1 MILAFTGCAKIV
13 APVGGA
19 KDTTPPSVV
28 KENPSNGSVNLKE
41 KSVKITFSEYVTLN
55 NPIENVI
62 FSPPLNEA
70 ADVTIKGKSIVIKWN
85 DTLKQNTT
93 YNVVFADAI
102 KDYNEG
108 NILNLYQY
116 SFSTGSQI
124 DTLQLSG
131 ILRNSETTQP
141 EKGVF
146 VFLYTQNEDSLPKKV
161 RPTYLTKTKNDGT
174 FNFQNIKEGQYKIFA
189 LKDIN
194 SNLLFDLPNEGI
206 AFASDLVSPDTLRKY
221 PLSYFVT
228 ADSIQSI
235 QSILNYQKGLYT
247 LPLKLP
253 CKSEKSVKST
263 LLYPGN
269 MEHYLKMNTTLDTM
283 SYYFFEDFS
292 DSVVVKIDIPEFNSS
307 DTVTFFPYKAPYR
320 PGRSK
325 VESKLGIQYANSG
338 ELYQNLSLH
347 FSFPIKPNHNI
358 ETIII
363 KTGKEKNDTLV
374 ERFQI
379 SGTLLN
385 SFTVPYHFEPK
396 ESYEILFKDSL
407 FYGWD
412 GTTNDSL
419 TIKFTTKTERDYG
432 TLTMSYIVPEGEL
445 NYVIWLIDPTNKK
458 VQTDMISKTTSIKYD
473 HLVPGNYKIKVIKDQ
488 NGNGKWDTGNYDK
501 KIQPEQILFFEKQ
514 LSVRGFW
521 ELEETYEIR

>member
-13 APVGGA
+13 APVGGP
-19 KDTTPPSVV
+19 KDTTPPVVV
-28 KENPSNGSVNLKE
+28 KENPSSGSVNFKE
-41 KSVKITFSEYVTLN
+41 KSVKITFNEFVTLN

-70 ADVTIKGKSIVIKWN
+70 ADVTIKGKSIVFKWN
-85 DTLKQNTT
+85 DTLKSNTT

-108 NILNLYQY
+108 NMLSLYQY
-116 SFSTGSQI
+116 SFSTGASI

-131 ILRNSETTQP
+131 TLVNSETTQP

-146 VFLYTQNEDSLPKKV
+146 VFLYTQNEDSLPKTV

-194 SNLLFDLPNEGI
+194 SNLLYDLPNEGI
-206 AFASDLVSPDTLRKY
+206 AYSEELVSPDTIPNTR
-221 PLSYFVT
+221 LSYFIK
-228 ADSIQSI
+228 ADTVQSL
-235 QSILNYQKGLYT
+235 QSILNYQKGLYRI
-247 LPLKLP
+247 PLKLP
-253 CKSEKSVKST
+253 CISEKSVKST
-263 LLYPGN
+263 LLYPQN
-269 MEHYLKMNTTLDTM
+269 IEHYLKMNPTLDTIT
-283 SYYFFEDFS
+283 YYFFEDFS
-292 DSVVVKIDIPEFNSS
+292 DSVVVKIDMPEFRSS

-347 FSFPIKPNHNI
+347 FSFPIKPNYNI
-358 ETIII
+358 ETVII

-379 SGTLLN
+379 GGTLLN

-419 TIKFTTKTERDYG
+419 TIKFTTKSERDYG
-432 TLTMSYIVPEGEL
+432 TLTMNYIVPEGEL

-458 VQTDMISKTTSIKYD
+458 VQTDMISKTTVIKYD

-488 NGNGKWDTGNYDK
+488 NGNGRWDTGDYDK
-501 KIQPEQILFFEKQ
+501 KVQPEQILFFEKQ